1 MDESIRYTQIYSQ
14 KGGNKKKTYS
24 PKKKEYSPKKKEYS
38 PIGDDE
44 STALQKLFKQNRL
57 LTKELEETKSK
68 LKKVTKQL
76 ENEKNKNKSINL

>member
-14 KGGNKKKTYS
+14 KGGNKKKIYS
-24 PKKKEYSPKKKEYS
+24 PKKKEYSPKKTYS

-76 ENEKNKNKSINL
+76 ENEKNKNKSITL

>member
-24 PKKKEYSPKKKEYS
+24 PKKKEYSPKKTYS

-57 LTKELEETKSK
+57 LSKELEETKLK
-68 LKKVTKQL
+68 LERVNKKL
-76 ENEKNKNKSINL
+76 EDEKNKNKSINL